1 VKFGVL
7 CINAKTSCIFLT
19 IGLLS
24 PNSAFHREN
33 KSWVEETQTPDDRI
47 KCSRSHQDG
56 IFAMHNAELRG
67 ERFVPGLFN

>member
-1 VKFGVL
+1 L
-7 CINAKTSCIFLT
+7 ACRYQ
-19 IGLLS
+19 
-24 PNSAFHREN
+24 NSAFHREN
-33 KSWVEETQTPDDRI
+33 KSWVEETQTPEGRI